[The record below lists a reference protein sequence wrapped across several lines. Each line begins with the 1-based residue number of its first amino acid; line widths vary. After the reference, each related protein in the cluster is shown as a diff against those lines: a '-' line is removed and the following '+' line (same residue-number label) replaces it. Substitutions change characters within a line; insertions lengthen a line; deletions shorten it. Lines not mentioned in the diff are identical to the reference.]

1 MSALITA
8 LTVTKLCTVS
18 SGLWALLCTPHWLIV
33 KSFNGSDAASLSL
46 SVVITTAAHY
56 QCRNTIFSFS
66 TLSLT
71 CTRSNTE
78 LTRSHFDSNGSSL
91 KCFPRRQHGDREI
104 VAVVVIRRPRQKGHS
119 KENCPITAA
128 NFPLQVSQQQTN

>member
-1 MSALITA
+1 MFALKKRKERNSSSTC
-8 LTVTKLCTVS
+8 VKFVS
-18 SGLWALLCTPHWLIV
+18 TYYCPYCNKTLHSFSGLWALLCTPHWLIV

-104 VAVVVIRRPRQKGHS
+104 VAVVVIRRPR
-119 KENCPITAA
+119 
-128 NFPLQVSQQQTN
+128 